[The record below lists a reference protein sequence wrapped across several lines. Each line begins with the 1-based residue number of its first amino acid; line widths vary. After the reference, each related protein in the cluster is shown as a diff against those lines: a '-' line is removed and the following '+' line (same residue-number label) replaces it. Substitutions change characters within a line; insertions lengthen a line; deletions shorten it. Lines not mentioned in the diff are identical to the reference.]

1 MSSILHG
8 SLLWYLNRS
17 TGLVVLALLTVT
29 TILGILATARGGR
42 LLPRFVGQALHRN
55 LALWSLVLLVLHV
68 TTAVVD
74 TYVDIRWW
82 QALVPW
88 YGASYLPLWLGLG
101 TLALDVIVLVV
112 VTSLMRT
119 RMRHRSWRLVH
130 LLSYVAW
137 GIAVGHGLGIGTDLR
152 NPGWERSAVYA
163 AVALVVGAALVRLLG
178 ATARHALEEAR

>member
-68 TTAVVD
+68 TTAVAD
-74 TYVDIRWW
+74 SYVDIRWW
-82 QALVPW
+82 QAVVP
-88 YGASYLPLWLGLG
+88 
-101 TLALDVIVLVV
+101 
-112 VTSLMRT
+112 
-119 RMRHRSWRLVH
+119 
-130 LLSYVAW
+130 
-137 GIAVGHGLGIGTDLR
+137 
-152 NPGWERSAVYA
+152 
-163 AVALVVGAALVRLLG
+163 
-178 ATARHALEEAR
+178 